1 MPNVKK
7 VTVMGVLGL
16 NPKLNNFPTVAALR
30 HSALQLLS
38 FGKTRPLESA
48 KKRLSGTESP
58 LTTD

>member
-38 FGKTRPLESA
+38 FGKTRPQVSV
-48 KKRLSGTESP
+48 KKLQSGIESP
-58 LTTD
+58 PATV